1 MKILEQPFEKKPTL
15 FHWHEIETVFLD
27 LDGTLLDRY
36 FDDYFWNEY
45 VPRVFAGKNNL
56 DLATARRQLLATYKS
71 VENTLL
77 WTDLDHWSAKLD
89 LNIPML
95 KKEVSHLIAIHPG
108 VIDFLDHLTTLEK
121 KIFLVTNAHPKTL
134 DVKLDKVALKGY
146 FQAVFSSNDVGAPK
160 ERQRFWKTLETL
172 LPFAKETTFFADDT
186 EKVLFS
192 ARKFG
197 IHHLCH
203 IARPSSRLAPAFS
216 DSFPS
221 ITDFSQLTPSRE
233 DLLI

>member
-1 MKILEQPFEKKPTL
+1 MKTPENPCSGKQTL
-15 FHWHEIETVFLD
+15 FLWHEIETVFLD

-45 VPRVFAGKNNL
+45 VPQVFAAKNNL
-56 DLATARRQLLATYKS
+56 DRETARRQLLATYKS

-77 WTDLDHWSAKLD
+77 WTDLDHWSEKLN

-95 KKEVSHLIAIHPG
+95 KREVSHLIAVHPG
-108 VIDFLDHLTTLEK
+108 VFDFLDHLVTLGK

-134 DVKLDKVALKGY
+134 EVKLDKIALRGY
-146 FQAVFSSNDVGAPK
+146 FQAVFSSNQVGAPK
-160 ERQRFWKTLETL
+160 EVQQFWHNLETL

-186 EKVLFS
+186 ENVLFS
-192 ARKFG
+192 ARQFG
-197 IHHLCH
+197 IRHLCH

-216 DSFPS
+216 DNFPS
-221 ITDFSQLTPSRE
+221 IADFSRLTSSLE
-233 DLLI
+233 DTRI

>member
-1 MKILEQPFEKKPTL
+1 MKTLDKPIERTQILFR
-15 FHWHEIETVFLD
+15 WHEIDTVFLD

-45 VPRVFAGKNNL
+45 VPMVFAEKNSL
-56 DLATARRQLLATYKS
+56 DQATAQKQLLATYKS

-77 WTDLDHWSAKLD
+77 WTDLDHWSEKLN

-95 KKEVSHLIAIHPG
+95 KKDVSHLIAIHPG
-108 VIDFLDHLTTLEK
+108 VNDFLDHLTTLGK
-121 KIFLVTNAHPKTL
+121 QIFLVTNAHPKTL

-160 ERQRFWKTLETL
+160 EKQRFWSNLETL

-203 IARPSSRLAPAFS
+203 IARPSSRLAPEFS
-216 DSFPS
+216 DNFPS
-221 ITDFSQLTPSRE
+221 ITDFSQLTPGRE
-233 DLLI
+233 DIRI